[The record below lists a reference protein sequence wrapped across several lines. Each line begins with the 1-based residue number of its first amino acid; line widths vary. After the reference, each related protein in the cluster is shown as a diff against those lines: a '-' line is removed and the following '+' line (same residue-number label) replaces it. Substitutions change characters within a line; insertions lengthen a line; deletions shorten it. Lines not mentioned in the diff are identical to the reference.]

1 MQFNGLNRLEFIA
14 ASRRRDQVAV
24 RSAHTAM
31 A

>member
-1 MQFNGLNRLEFIA
+1 MNRREFIA

-24 RSAHTAM
+24 RGAHTAT